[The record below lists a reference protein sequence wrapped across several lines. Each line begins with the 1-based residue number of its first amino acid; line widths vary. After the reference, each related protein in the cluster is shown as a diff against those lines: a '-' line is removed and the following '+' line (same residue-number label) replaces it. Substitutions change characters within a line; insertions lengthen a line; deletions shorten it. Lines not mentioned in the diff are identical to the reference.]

1 MDAGPIIIQK
11 VEEINDDVDDA
22 TFVLPFLFDIGTKCL
37 LEVIPNVING
47 QITMENSMQQ
57 DESLVVNADMIDSSE
72 GELKVWRDNARV
84 CHNKVRGFSMWPGTF
99 MHFVIGDDVDV
110 EPVKV
115 KILKSRVLYDNPGS
129 VDLTKDVVLGPDKKD
144 GLHLVCG
151 DGSLLEL
158 LQVQPLTRK
167 AMDARSFVNG
177 LRGERLRWVE
187 MPESEEM
194 NNDSDK

>member
-1 MDAGPIIIQK
+1 MDAGPIVIQK

-187 MPESEEM
+187 MSESEEM